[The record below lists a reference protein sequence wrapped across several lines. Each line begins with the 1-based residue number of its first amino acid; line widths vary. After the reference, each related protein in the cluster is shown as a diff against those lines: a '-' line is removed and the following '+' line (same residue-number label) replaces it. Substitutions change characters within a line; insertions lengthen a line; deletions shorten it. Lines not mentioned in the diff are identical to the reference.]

1 MENIKNKERLVDEKI
16 EEYLKVFGAVVIE
29 EPKYSG
35 KTWAGR
41 YHAKSETL
49 LYNRLVRKPL
59 GVGASFLPPFLC
71 SSSYE
76 LFTIFP

>member
-49 LYNRLVRKPL
+49 LYNRLVRKL
-59 GVGASFLPPFLC
+59 KIV
-71 SSSYE
+71 
-76 LFTIFP
+76 